1 MCVPRFT
8 SQMGMMAII
17 WPVQSEELLL
27 SLPLGCRSPTIA
39 LGHPLLLPRRI
50 SWDLD
55 WNWSNYGTGAIMVL
69 ANVWNRL
76 VSQASVIPTVPQCL
90 PL

>member
-1 MCVPRFT
+1 MYLKVKVTQRKGETLRCVPRFT
-8 SQMGMMAII
+8 SQIGMMAVI
-17 WPVQSEELLL
+17 WPVQSEELL

-55 WNWSNYGTGAIMVL
+55 WNWSNYGTGECVE
-69 ANVWNRL
+69 
-76 VSQASVIPTVPQCL
+76 
-90 PL
+90 